1 MLVFQ
6 VYIVALQA
14 IIEEITGA
22 VLESPTRLLLM
33 LLYLRLSALI
43 LGVILVYIWRLVQLH
58 LTSIYLLELLHW
70 AADFVIATV
79 EQLLFWPVL
88 LMLLVI
94 VKTRDTSW
102 MGSRSVGLLVVVID
116 ILTHVE
122 SGVYRVII
130 LI

>member
-43 LGVILVYIWRLVQLH
+43 LGVILVYI
-58 LTSIYLLELLHW
+58 
-70 AADFVIATV
+70 
-79 EQLLFWPVL
+79 
-88 LMLLVI
+88 
-94 VKTRDTSW
+94 
-102 MGSRSVGLLVVVID
+102 
-116 ILTHVE
+116 
-122 SGVYRVII
+122 
-130 LI
+130 